1 MRRVLRRGG
10 ARGAALARA
19 VEEVGEGALCA
30 RGCVACV
37 DEALSMLSEEEGT
50 ERAAEGAAA
59 GDGIDAAE
67 LPAVRIA
74 DGRAALRQLAAVWE
88 AEVPA
93 AVVHVL
99 LGGGDGPRRIGL
111 AEALQ
116 RLRQVYLKLGEG

>member
-1 MRRVLRRGG
+1 
-10 ARGAALARA
+10 
-19 VEEVGEGALCA
+19 
-30 RGCVACV
+30 
-37 DEALSMLSEEEGT
+37 MLSEEEGT

-67 LPAVRIA
+67 LPAVRLA